1 MTTTDR
7 APDAGVR
14 RPSPHDAR
22 RDARSEAWPSGKAAP
37 CYGVGAS
44 SASAGSSPAASVP
57 FRPVAQWKRAVG
69 FEPTCRPFESG
80 RGVSHDRPRVA
91 QLRRAPLLQRGGWGF
106 ESLAAD
112 MPLKL
117 SSAEQP
123 PCKRKAVGSI
133 PTWGSSSPRS
143 PTWQRHPAQTRTSRG
158 SNPRGGTHDATSFN
172 WQDARLLPGQRWFDP
187 SRRSSFLGRLTA
199 GSSALN
205 RRMRGSNPAR
215 GARSYGRG
223 HGVHAVSNTAGEG
236 SIPSVRAPHAPV
248 V

>member
-1 MTTTDR
+1 MAGCDGR
-7 APDAGVR
+7 VRCKDAGSLDMRHIGAIEDDAAR
-14 RPSPHDAR
+14 RPAR
-22 RDARSEAWPSGKAAP
+22 PGGTRLHSGT
-37 CYGVGAS
+37 
-44 SASAGSSPAASVP
+44 SSP
-57 FRPVAQWKRAVG
+57 
-69 FEPTCRPFESG
+69 
-80 RGVSHDRPRVA
+80 
-91 QLRRAPLLQRGGWGF
+91 
-106 ESLAAD
+106 
-112 MPLKL
+112 MPSKL
-117 SSAEQP
+117 SLAEQP

-158 SNPRGGTHDATSFN
+158 SNPRGGTHDATSFK

>member
-22 RDARSEAWPSGKAAP
+22 RDGRSEAWPSGKAAP

-106 ESLAAD
+106 ESLTAD
-112 MPLKL
+112 TPLKL
-117 SSAEQP
+117 SQAEQP

-133 PTWGSSSPRS
+133 PTWGSSPPRS

-158 SNPRGGTHDATSFN
+158 SNPRGGITVRRRPMAGRPAVTRRTLVRP
-172 WQDARLLPGQRWFDP
+172 QP
-187 SRRSSFLGRLTA
+187 SQCFPRSSKRQDLRL
-199 GSSALN
+199 
-205 RRMRGSNPAR
+205 
-215 GARSYGRG
+215 
-223 HGVHAVSNTAGEG
+223 
-236 SIPSVRAPHAPV
+236 
-248 V
+248 

>member
-1 MTTTDR
+1 MTRADR

-14 RPSPHDAR
+14 RASPHDAR

-112 MPLKL
+112 TPSKL
-117 SSAEQP
+117 SRQSSRLVSGRLSVRSRPGALHPLVAQHGRGIRLRPGPVVVRIHAGGLTVRRRPMAGRPAVTRRTLVRPQP
-123 PCKRKAVGSI
+123 SQCF
-133 PTWGSSSPRS
+133 PRS
-143 PTWQRHPAQTRTSRG
+143 SNGRIFGSEPKDAWFESRPRSSIIRTRTWRPSGFQHRRRG
-158 SNPRGGTHDATSFN
+158 FDSF
-172 WQDARLLPGQRWFDP
+172 RPC
-187 SRRSSFLGRLTA
+187 S
-199 GSSALN
+199 
-205 RRMRGSNPAR
+205 
-215 GARSYGRG
+215 
-223 HGVHAVSNTAGEG
+223 
-236 SIPSVRAPHAPV
+236 HAPV

>member
-1 MTTTDR
+1 MTTKDR

-22 RDARSEAWPSGKAAP
+22 RDGRSEAWPSGKAAP

-91 QLRRAPLLQRGGWGF
+91 QLRRAPLLQRGGWRF
-106 ESLAAD
+106 ESFAAD
-112 MPLKL
+112 TPLKL

-123 PCKRKAVGSI
+123 PCKRTVVGSI

-172 WQDARLLPGQRWFDP
+172 GRTPGCYPDN
-187 SRRSSFLGRLTA
+187 A
-199 GSSALN
+199 GST
-205 RRMRGSNPAR
+205 PAV
-215 GARSYGRG
+215 AAHS
-223 HGVHAVSNTAGEG
+223 
-236 SIPSVRAPHAPV
+236 SVV
-248 V
+248 